1 MSCGLKPALRLCVLL
16 GRVGWSAIIAAVTRR
31 GSWLALGF
39 LFFLSGAAGLVD
51 QTAWTRLFE
60 GVFGHTVHTTA
71 AVLAAFMAGLGLGAL
86 VGGRVAD
93 RCPAP
98 IRAYAVLEMGLA
110 VVVWASPA
118 LARGLE
124 GGEGGGG
131 GPWRWLAAFA
141 LLLLPTTA
149 MGATLPL
156 LCRAVAGGAS
166 RVVPT
171 LGWLL
176 GANTL
181 GAVAGT
187 LAAAFFLIRSVG
199 VSSSLGVGAALSL
212 VAGVGAL
219 ALSAAVREPLL
230 RFAATS
236 TTKAA
241 AGEPPVAVALVVLGS
256 GFVALAAEVVWVRV
270 FALVLGSSLLS
281 FALVLASLLAAYAV
295 GSLAAPLV
303 RRRLAGLGVV
313 LVALGVAIAATVVP
327 FRGAEGLGSSGAIA
341 GLLST
346 FAGRAALAALV
357 IAVPGLLMGA
367 VLPLAGAAVR
377 DDGRV
382 GRDVGLLYL
391 ANTAGNVLGALGAG
405 YVLIPLLGGAQS
417 LAAVGALCV
426 ALGLAVLWTWSRA
439 RRPALVAATVASVV
453 AAGSLWLLVAPGA
466 TRAVV
471 SFSNPHARL
480 VFLREGLRG
489 TVTVFD
495 VPPLPVVAD
504 RDDTRVIRPVAA
516 GYRLLAVD
524 GVDVAGTSPD
534 LRTTQRMQAH
544 VPLLLHGAPRRVL
557 QVGFGSGETA
567 RETLLHDL
575 AGLEVAE
582 LNPDVVAQSVR
593 WFPGLQPKGFRVTYG
608 DARIVVRS
616 RRQRYDAILN
626 DSTYPGLAGSS
637 QLYSADHFRSCR
649 DHLEEGG
656 VVSTWLPVDLPPE
669 TFRMVLAS
677 FAAVFPEASF
687 WLPAN
692 CWNKHGVLVGSLAP
706 QGPLVERLRR
716 REWAQAVRTSLAEL
730 GYDDAD
736 AFAAMQVLD
745 PDDIRRLTAGVQV
758 SDDDRPLL
766 EYPARGVQ
774 VSGEAFWGETL
785 RLILRSL
792 GPPRRTTGGSGAGRL
807 REAQR
812 LVLSGQ
818 LALLEDDPEMALRF
832 YRRAAEIAPEHPGP
846 RQLMGDILVFRAQD
860 ALASGR
866 PDEAQRLLAEADG
879 LVPR

>member
-1 MSCGLKPALRLCVLL
+1 M
-16 GRVGWSAIIAAVTRR
+16 TRR
-31 GSWLALGF
+31 WLWAWLGLCF
-39 LFFLSGAAGLVD
+39 LLSGAAGLVD

-86 VGGRVAD
+86 FGGRLAD

-98 IRAYAVLEMGLA
+98 IRAYAVLEVGLA
-110 VVVWASPA
+110 VVVWASPV
-118 LARGLE
+118 LVRGLQ
-124 GGEGGGG
+124 GGDGGGG

-156 LCRAVAGGAS
+156 LSRAVAGEAS

-171 LGWLL
+171 LGGLL

-187 LAAAFFLIRSVG
+187 LAAAFFLIRALG
-199 VSSSLGVGAALSL
+199 VSASLGVGGALSL
-212 VAGVGAL
+212 AAGIGAMV
-219 ALSAAVREPLL
+219 LSAA
-230 RFAATS
+230 T
-236 TTKAA
+236 
-241 AGEPPVAVALVVLGS
+241 GEPPFRRPPQSGAPSVAGAPPMAMGLVVLGS
-256 GFVALAAEVVWVRV
+256 GFAALAAEVVWVRV
-270 FALVLGSSLLS
+270 FALILGSSLLS

-295 GSLAAPLV
+295 GSFVAPQV
-303 RRRLAGLGVV
+303 RRRRAGLGVV
-313 LVALGVAIAATVVP
+313 LVSLGVAIAATVVP
-327 FRGAEGLGSSGAIA
+327 FRSAEALAGSGAVA

-357 IAVPGLLMGA
+357 VAVPGLLMGA

-377 DDGRV
+377 DDRRV

-405 YVLIPLLGGAQS
+405 YLMIPLLGGAQS
-417 LAAVGALCV
+417 LAAAGALCV
-426 ALGLAVLWTWSRA
+426 VLGLGVLWKWSEA
-439 RRPALVAATVASVV
+439 GRPALVAATVASLV
-453 AAGSLWLLVAPGA
+453 AAGSLWLLAAPGA

-495 VPPLPVVAD
+495 VPPLPVLGG
-504 RDDTRVIRPVAA
+504 REDTRVIRPVAA

-567 RETLLHDL
+567 REALLHGL
-575 AGLEVAE
+575 EGLEVAE
-582 LNPDVVAQSVR
+582 LNPDVVTQSAR
-593 WFPGLQPKGFRVTYG
+593 WFPGLQPAGFRVTYG

-616 RRQRYDAILN
+616 RRERYDAILN

-649 DHLEEGG
+649 AHLNDGG

-669 TFRMVLAS
+669 AFRTVLAS

-716 REWAQAVRTSLAEL
+716 REWPEAARASLAEL
-730 GYDDAD
+730 GYDGGD
-736 AFAAMQVLD
+736 AFTAMRVLD
-745 PDDIRRLTAGVQV
+745 AGDIRRLTEGVPV

-766 EYPARGVQ
+766 EYPTRGVR
-774 VSGEAFWGETL
+774 VSGEEFWGETL
-785 RLILRSL
+785 RMILKAL
-792 GPPRRTTGGSGAGRL
+792 GPPGRAAGGTDADRL
-807 REAQR
+807 RDAQR

-818 LALLEDDPEMALRF
+818 LALLGDDPETALRF
-832 YRRAAEIAPEHPGP
+832 YRRAAEVAPEHPGP
-846 RQLMGDILVFRAQD
+846 AQLVGDILVFRAQD

-866 PDEAQRLLAEADG
+866 PDEAQRLLAEADS
-879 LVPR
+879 LAAR